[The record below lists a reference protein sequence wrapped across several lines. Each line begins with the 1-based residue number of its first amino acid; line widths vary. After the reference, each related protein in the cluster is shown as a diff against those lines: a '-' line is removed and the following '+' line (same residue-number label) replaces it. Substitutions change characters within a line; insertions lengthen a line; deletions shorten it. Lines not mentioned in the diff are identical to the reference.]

1 MTLIKKD
8 REAGKTAP
16 GAFHEY
22 VPVAG
27 CYIRMS
33 KRTAQSLHPPE
44 SDTGIRINCKFLFF
58 LSFFYSFFLFV
69 YSFIIEQWL
78 ILSISA
84 LYVFLFV
91 YF

>member
-1 MTLIKKD
+1 MTLILKD
-8 REAGKTAP
+8 WDAGKTTP

-44 SDTGIRINCKFLFF
+44 SATGKRINSKFLFF
-58 LSFFYSFFLFV
+58 LSFFLSFFLFI
-69 YSFIIEQWL
+69 YSFIIEQ
-78 ILSISA
+78 
-84 LYVFLFV
+84 
-91 YF
+91 